1 MITIGFTGTRQ
12 IDLVSQ
18 ERLSYLEDILL
29 AKDVDSDFRATA
41 VHGCAEG
48 ADSVFHQMCLNLNIP
63 VYGRPATNSKTK
75 LGQFRF
81 VYMPEAPL
89 VRNRKIVE
97 DCDVLIAV
105 PVNPLVEEKR
115 SGTWATIRYAR
126 KLNKQIIII

>member
-1 MITIGFTGTRQ
+1 MTLGFTGTRQ
-12 IDLVSQ
+12 IDLVSK
-18 ERLSYLEDILL
+18 ERLSYLEDLLL
-29 AKDVDSDFRATA
+29 AKDVDYDFRATA

-63 VYGRPATNSKTK
+63 VYGRPCTGNRSK

-89 VRNRKIVE
+89 ARNRKIVE
-97 DCDVLIAV
+97 DCDVLIAL
-105 PVNPLVEEKR
+105 PIDKDVEELR

-126 KLNKQIIII
+126 KLNKQVIII